1 MSTTEP
7 DGPYVYQPFGAG
19 REPFATAG
27 RLWGVGGIGGRDAL
41 CVKIEGLTKR
51 EAETICMALR
61 YMGRQDSV
69 FQELCSHVWMVLDT
83 DNNKCKKCGLIV
95 RDML

>member
-1 MSTTEP
+1 MSSEEP

-27 RLWGVGGIGGRDAL
+27 RLWGVGGVGGKDSL

-61 YMGRQDSV
+61 YMNRQDAVSQALNEGDGV
-69 FQELCSHVWMVLDT
+69 Y
-83 DNNKCKKCGLIV
+83 
-95 RDML
+95 RP